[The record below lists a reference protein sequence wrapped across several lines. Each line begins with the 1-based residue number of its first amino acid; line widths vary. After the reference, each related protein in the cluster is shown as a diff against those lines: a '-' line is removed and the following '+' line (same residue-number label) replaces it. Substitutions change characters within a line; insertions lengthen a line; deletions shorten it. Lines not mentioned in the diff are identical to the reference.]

1 MAREPPASRRMR
13 LPGVQQYSGGSGSM
27 PRLTDKNEIRTRL
40 RRDPAWSV
48 YALGDL
54 ASSMFSKTL
63 WFVPDL
69 TLVVQDFGTAI
80 LFAMG
85 PGSVREALESVAGP
99 VHLQV
104 QRDGLDEVAR
114 HAAVSSPRLMWRMT
128 WTGDRAALTSAVT
141 CRLNTS
147 DVPALQAL
155 YADGESS
162 GESPDFF
169 FPSMVTDG
177 VFYGIYEGTAL
188 VAAAG
193 THLLARE
200 EGAAAIGNV
209 YTRQDRRGRGLGR
222 LTTSAVLGELSGI
235 ETIGLNVRADNDAAL
250 HLYESLGFARH
261 CEFYEGVAM
270 PESSM

>member
-1 MAREPPASRRMR
+1 MA
-13 LPGVQQYSGGSGSM
+13 
-27 PRLTDKNEIRTRL
+27 RLTDKNEIRTLL
-40 RRDPAWSV
+40 RRDAAWSV

-54 ASSMFSKTL
+54 APRMFPKTS
-63 WFVPDL
+63 WFQPDL
-69 TLVVQDFGTAI
+69 TLIVQDYGTAI

-85 PGSVREALESVAGP
+85 PGSVHEALDCVTGP

-104 QRDGLDEVAR
+104 QRDALDAVAR
-114 HAAVSSPRLMWRMT
+114 HRAVSSLRLMWRMT
-128 WTGDRAALTSAVT
+128 WTGHRPALPKAVT
-141 CRLNTS
+141 TRLDAS
-147 DVPALQAL
+147 DVPALEAL
-155 YADGESS
+155 YADGQFS

-177 VFYGIYEGTAL
+177 IFHGIYEGTAL

-193 THLLARE
+193 THLMARE

-209 YTRQDRRGRGLGR
+209 YTRYDRRGRGLGG
-222 LTTSAVLGELSGI
+222 LVTSAVLGELSGV

-261 CEFYEGVAM
+261 RQFYEALAM
-270 PESSM
+270 P

>member
-1 MAREPPASRRMR
+1 
-13 LPGVQQYSGGSGSM
+13 M
-27 PRLTDKNEIRTRL
+27 PRLTDKHEIRARL

-54 ASSMFSKTL
+54 APPMFSKTL
-63 WFVPDL
+63 WFAPDL
-69 TLVVQDFGTAI
+69 ALIVQDYGTAI

-85 PGSVREALESVAGP
+85 PGSVREALECVAAP

-104 QRDGLDEVAR
+104 QRDALDEVAR
-114 HAAVSSPRLMWRMT
+114 HAAVSSPCLMWRMT
-128 WTGDRAALTSAVT
+128 WTGDLSRRRATTLERAKADRLAAAGAVIT
-141 CRLNTS
+141 RLGAS
-147 DVPALQAL
+147 DVPALQGL
-155 YADGESS
+155 YADGEAS

-169 FPSMVTDG
+169 FPSMVADG
-177 VFYGIYEGTAL
+177 VFHGIYEGTAL

-209 YTRQDRRGRGLGR
+209 YTRHDRRGRGLGR
-222 LTTSAVLGELSGI
+222 LATSAVLGELSGV

-261 CEFYEGVAM
+261 CQFYEALAM
-270 PESSM
+270 P

>member
-1 MAREPPASRRMR
+1 MAFGP
-13 LPGVQQYSGGSGSM
+13 M
-27 PRLTDKNEIRTRL
+27 PRLTDKNVIRTRL

-54 ASSMFSKTL
+54 APAMFPKTW
-63 WFVPDL
+63 WFAPDL
-69 TLVVQDFGTAI
+69 TLVVRDYGTTI

-85 PGSVREALESVAGP
+85 PGSVGEALECVTGP

-104 QRDGLDEVAR
+104 QRDALDEVAR

-128 WTGDRAALTSAVT
+128 WTGDRLASSAAVT
-141 CRLNTS
+141 TRLGAN

-169 FPSMVTDG
+169 FPSMVADG
-177 VFYGIYEGTAL
+177 VFHGIYEGTVL
-188 VAAAG
+188 VAVAG

-200 EGAAAIGNV
+200 EGVAAIGNV
-209 YTRQDRRGRGLGR
+209 YTRHDRRGRGLGR
-222 LTTSAVLGELSGI
+222 LVTNAVLGELSGV

-250 HLYESLGFARH
+250 HLYESLGFARY
-261 CEFYEGVAM
+261 CQFYEALAM
-270 PESSM
+270 A

>member
-1 MAREPPASRRMR
+1 
-13 LPGVQQYSGGSGSM
+13 M
-27 PRLTDKNEIRTRL
+27 PRLTDKSEIRTRL
-40 RRDPAWSV
+40 RRDPAWSL

-54 ASSMFSKTL
+54 APPMFPKTL

-69 TLVVQDFGTAI
+69 TLVLHDYGTAI

-85 PGSVREALESVAGP
+85 PGSVREALGAVNGP

-104 QRDGLDEVAR
+104 QRDALDEVAR

-128 WTGDRAALTSAVT
+128 WAGDRVASPSAVT
-141 CRLNTS
+141 SRLSTS

-169 FPSMVTDG
+169 FPSMVADG
-177 VFYGIYEGTAL
+177 VFHGIYDGTEL

-209 YTRQDRRGRGLGR
+209 YVRHDCRGRGLGR
-222 LTTSAVLGELSGI
+222 LVTSAVLGDLAGV

-261 CEFYEGVAM
+261 CEFYEALAM
-270 PESSM
+270 P

>member
-1 MAREPPASRRMR
+1 
-13 LPGVQQYSGGSGSM
+13 M

-40 RRDPAWSV
+40 RRDPAWCV

-54 ASSMFSKTL
+54 EPPMFAKTQ

-69 TLVVQDFGTAI
+69 TLVVQDYGTTI

-85 PGSVREALESVAGP
+85 PGSVREALECVEGP

-104 QRDGLDEVAR
+104 QRDALEEVAR
-114 HAAVSSPRLMWRMT
+114 HAAVSAPRQMWRMT
-128 WTGDRAALTSAVT
+128 WTGDVSRQSAMTDGAKADGAALPAAATS
-141 CRLNTS
+141 RLHAR
-147 DVPALQAL
+147 DVSALRAL
-155 YADGESS
+155 YVDGEAT

-177 VFYGIYEGTAL
+177 VFHGIYQGPAL

-193 THLLARE
+193 THLVARE
-200 EGAAAIGNV
+200 EGAATIGNV
-209 YTRQDRRGRGLGR
+209 YVRRDHRGRGLGR
-222 LTTSAVLGELSGI
+222 LVTSAVLGELAGVA
-235 ETIGLNVRADNDAAL
+235 TIGLNVRTDNEAAL

-261 CEFYEGVAM
+261 CGFYEALAT
-270 PESSM
+270 PIASSIRSG

>member
-1 MAREPPASRRMR
+1 MPP
-13 LPGVQQYSGGSGSM
+13 
-27 PRLTDKNEIRTRL
+27 LTDKNEIRVLL
-40 RRDPAWSV
+40 RRDPGWSV

-54 ASSMFSKTL
+54 APPMFAKTR

-69 TLVVQDFGTAI
+69 TLVVQDYGTTI

-85 PGSVREALESVAGP
+85 PGSVREALECVKGP

-104 QRDGLDEVAR
+104 QRDSLDEVAR

-128 WTGDRAALTSAVT
+128 WTGDLSRRSATTLHRAKADRLAWPGPATS
-141 CRLNTS
+141 RLNAS
-147 DVPALQAL
+147 DVPALEAL
-155 YADGESS
+155 YADGNSS

-169 FPSMVTDG
+169 FPAMVADG
-177 VFYGIYEGTAL
+177 VFHGIYEGNAL

-200 EGAAAIGNV
+200 EGAATIGNV
-209 YTRQDRRGRGLGR
+209 YTRHDRRGRGLGN
-222 LTTSAVLGELSGI
+222 LVTSAVLGELAGV

-250 HLYESLGFARH
+250 HLYESLGFVRH
-261 CEFYEGVAM
+261 CQFYEALAM
-270 PESSM
+270 L

>member
-1 MAREPPASRRMR
+1 MAFGPMA
-13 LPGVQQYSGGSGSM
+13 
-27 PRLTDKNEIRTRL
+27 RLTDKNEIRSRL
-40 RRDPAWSV
+40 RRDPGWSV

-54 ASSMFSKTL
+54 EPPMFPKTL
-63 WFVPDL
+63 WFEPDL
-69 TLVVQDFGTAI
+69 TLVVQDYGTAI
-80 LFAMG
+80 LFAIG
-85 PGSVREALESVAGP
+85 PGSIREALACVDGP

-104 QRDGLDEVAR
+104 QRDALDEVTR

-128 WTGDRAALTSAVT
+128 WTGDHVPSPSAVT
-141 CRLNTS
+141 SRLNAT

-169 FPSMVTDG
+169 FPSMVADG
-177 VFYGIYEGTAL
+177 VFRGIYEGTAL

-209 YTRQDRRGRGLGR
+209 YTRRDRRGRGFGGLV
-222 LTTSAVLGELSGI
+222 TSAVLGELAGV

-261 CEFYEGVAM
+261 CEFYEALAM
-270 PESSM
+270 P

>member
-1 MAREPPASRRMR
+1 MARR
-13 LPGVQQYSGGSGSM
+13 YSDSAFGPM
-27 PRLTDKNEIRTRL
+27 PRLTDKNEIRALL

-54 ASSMFSKTL
+54 APPMFPKTL
-63 WFVPDL
+63 WFAPDL
-69 TLVVQDFGTAI
+69 TLVVQDYGTAI

-85 PGSVREALESVAGP
+85 PGSVREALECVTGP

-104 QRDGLDEVAR
+104 QYDALDEVAR
-114 HAAVSSPRLMWRMT
+114 RAAVSSPRLMWRMI
-128 WTGDRAALTSAVT
+128 WTGDRMASPGSVT
-141 CRLNTS
+141 TRLGAT

-169 FPSMVTDG
+169 FPPMVADG
-177 VFYGIYEGTAL
+177 VFHGIYEGTAL
-188 VAAAG
+188 MAAAG

-209 YTRQDRRGRGLGR
+209 YTRHDRRGRGLGR
-222 LTTSAVLGELSGI
+222 LVTSAVLGELSGV
-235 ETIGLNVRADNDAAL
+235 ETIGLNVRADNHAAL

-261 CEFYEGVAM
+261 CQFYEALAM
-270 PESSM
+270 P

>member
-1 MAREPPASRRMR
+1 
-13 LPGVQQYSGGSGSM
+13 M
-27 PRLTDKNEIRTRL
+27 PRLTDKHLIRTRL

-54 ASSMFSKTL
+54 APSMFPKTL
-63 WFVPDL
+63 WFAPDL
-69 TLVVQDFGTAI
+69 TLVVQDYGTAI

-85 PGSVREALESVAGP
+85 PGSVGEALDCVAGP

-104 QRDGLDEVAR
+104 QCDALDEAAR

-128 WTGDRAALTSAVT
+128 RTGDRLASPGTVT
-141 CRLNTS
+141 TRLGAS

-169 FPSMVTDG
+169 FPSMVTHG
-177 VFYGIYEGTAL
+177 VFHGIYEGTAL

-193 THLLARE
+193 THLVARE
-200 EGAAAIGNV
+200 EGVAAIGNV
-209 YTRQDRRGRGLGR
+209 YIRHDCRGRGLGR
-222 LTTSAVLGELSGI
+222 LVTSAVLGELSGV

-250 HLYESLGFARH
+250 RLYESLGFARH
-261 CEFYEGVAM
+261 CQFYEALAM
-270 PESSM
+270 P

>member
-1 MAREPPASRRMR
+1 
-13 LPGVQQYSGGSGSM
+13 M
-27 PRLTDKNEIRTRL
+27 PRLADKNDIRTRL

-54 ASSMFSKTL
+54 APPMFPKTL
-63 WFVPDL
+63 WFEPDL

-80 LFAMG
+80 LFAIG

-104 QRDGLDEVAR
+104 QRDALDEVAR
-114 HAAVSSPRLMWRMT
+114 HAAVSAPRLMWRMR
-128 WTGDRAALTSAVT
+128 WTGERLASASAVT
-141 CRLNTS
+141 RRLKAS

-155 YADGESS
+155 YADGESA

-169 FPSMVTDG
+169 FPSMVDSG
-177 VFYGIYEGTAL
+177 VFHGIYEGSAL

-193 THLLARE
+193 THLVARE
-200 EGAAAIGNV
+200 EDAAAIGNV
-209 YTRQDRRGRGLGR
+209 YTRHDRRGRGLGR
-222 LTTSAVLGELSGI
+222 VVTSAVLGELAGI

-250 HLYESLGFARH
+250 HLYASLGFARH
-261 CEFYEGVAM
+261 CEFYEALAM
-270 PESSM
+270 P

>member
-1 MAREPPASRRMR
+1 
-13 LPGVQQYSGGSGSM
+13 M

-54 ASSMFSKTL
+54 EPPMFPKTV

-69 TLVVQDFGTAI
+69 TLVLRAYGTAI

-85 PGSVREALESVAGP
+85 PGSVREALGSVNGP

-104 QRDGLDEVAR
+104 QRDALDEVAR
-114 HAAVSSPRLMWRMT
+114 HAAVSSRRLMWRMT
-128 WTGDRAALTSAVT
+128 WTGDRVASPSAVT
-141 CRLNTS
+141 SRLNTN

-169 FPSMVTDG
+169 FPSMVADG
-177 VFYGIYEGTAL
+177 VFHGLYEGTEL

-193 THLLARE
+193 THLLARD

-209 YTRQDRRGRGLGR
+209 YVRHDCRGRGLGR
-222 LTTSAVLGELSGI
+222 RVTSAVLDELAGI
-235 ETIGLNVRADNDAAL
+235 ETIALNVRADNDAAL

-261 CEFYEGVAM
+261 CEFYEALAM
-270 PESSM
+270 P

>member
-1 MAREPPASRRMR
+1 
-13 LPGVQQYSGGSGSM
+13 M

-40 RRDPAWSV
+40 RRDPGWSV

-54 ASSMFSKTL
+54 APQMFSKTL
-63 WFVPDL
+63 WFAPDL
-69 TLVVQDFGTAI
+69 TLVVEDYGTAI

-85 PGSVREALESVAGP
+85 SGSVCEALECVAGP

-104 QRDGLDEVAR
+104 QRDALDEVTR
-114 HAAVSSPRLMWRMT
+114 HAAVSSLRLMWRMA
-128 WTGDRAALTSAVT
+128 WTGDRLASPGAATK
-141 CRLNTS
+141 RLAAT

-162 GESPDFF
+162 GESPGFF
-169 FPSMVTDG
+169 FPSMVADG
-177 VFYGIYEGTAL
+177 VFHGIYEGTAL

-209 YTRQDRRGRGLGR
+209 YTRHDRRGRGLAR
-222 LTTSAVLGELSGI
+222 LATSAVLNELSGV

-261 CEFYEGVAM
+261 CRFYEGLAGRRNHQQTREDPPGSGVG
-270 PESSM
+270 P

>member
-1 MAREPPASRRMR
+1 
-13 LPGVQQYSGGSGSM
+13 M
-27 PRLTDKNEIRTRL
+27 PRLTDKNEIRSLL
-40 RRDPAWSV
+40 RHDPAWSV
-48 YALGDL
+48 YALADL
-54 ASSMFSKTL
+54 APWMFPKTR
-63 WFVPDL
+63 WFRPGL
-69 TLVVQDFGTAI
+69 TLVVEDYGTAI

-85 PGSVREALESVAGP
+85 PDSVREALECVTGP

-104 QRDGLDEVAR
+104 QRDALDEVAR

-128 WTGDRAALTSAVT
+128 WTGDRVAAPGVMTA
-141 CRLNTS
+141 RLDSS

-169 FPSMVTDG
+169 FPSMVADG
-177 VFYGIYEGTAL
+177 VFHGIYEGTAL

-193 THLLARE
+193 THVLARA

-209 YTRQDRRGRGLGR
+209 YTRHDRRGRGLGR
-222 LTTSAVLGELSGI
+222 LVTSAVLGELSGI
-235 ETIGLNVRADNDAAL
+235 ETIGLNVRDDNDAAL

-261 CEFYEGVAM
+261 CQFYEALVDGLHKT
-270 PESSM
+270 S

>member
-1 MAREPPASRRMR
+1 
-13 LPGVQQYSGGSGSM
+13 M
-27 PRLTDKNEIRTRL
+27 PRLTDKNEIRALL

-54 ASSMFSKTL
+54 APSMFPKTQ
-63 WFVPDL
+63 WFAPGL
-69 TLVVQDFGTAI
+69 TLVVQDYGTAI

-85 PGSVREALESVAGP
+85 PDSVCEALECATEP

-104 QRDGLDEVAR
+104 QRDALDEVAR

-128 WTGDRAALTSAVT
+128 WAGHRLVASSALTS
-141 CRLNTS
+141 RLDAS

-177 VFYGIYEGTAL
+177 VFHGIYEATAL

-193 THLLARE
+193 THILARE
-200 EGAAAIGNV
+200 EGVAAIGNI
-209 YTRQDRRGRGLGR
+209 YTRHDRRGRGLAR
-222 LTTSAVLGELSGI
+222 LVTGAVLGELSGI

-250 HLYESLGFARH
+250 YLYESLGFARH
-261 CEFYEGVAM
+261 CQFYEACASH
-270 PESSM
+270 PTPAQLTESTDTSITAPHARLL

>member
-1 MAREPPASRRMR
+1 MA
-13 LPGVQQYSGGSGSM
+13 SGPM

-54 ASSMFSKTL
+54 APPMFPKTL
-63 WFVPDL
+63 WFAPDL
-69 TLVVQDFGTAI
+69 TLVVQDYGLAI

-85 PGSVREALESVAGP
+85 SGSVREALDSVAGP

-104 QRDGLDEVAR
+104 QRDALDEVAR

-128 WTGDRAALTSAVT
+128 WTGNRLPSPGAVT
-141 CRLNTS
+141 TRLGAS
-147 DVPALQAL
+147 DVPALQGL
-155 YADGESS
+155 YADGEPS

-177 VFYGIYEGTAL
+177 VFHGVYEGTAL

-193 THLLARE
+193 THLLARD
-200 EGAAAIGNV
+200 EGAAALGNV
-209 YTRQDRRGRGLGR
+209 YIRHDRRGRGLGR
-222 LTTSAVLGELSGI
+222 LVTSAVLRELSGV
-235 ETIGLNVRADNDAAL
+235 ETIGLNVRADNDVAL
-250 HLYESLGFARH
+250 RLYESLGFARH
-261 CEFYEGVAM
+261 CQFYEALAR
-270 PESSM
+270 P

>member
-1 MAREPPASRRMR
+1 
-13 LPGVQQYSGGSGSM
+13 M
-27 PRLTDKNEIRTRL
+27 PRVTDRNEIRARL

-54 ASSMFSKTL
+54 EPPMFPKTR

-69 TLVVQDFGTAI
+69 TLVVQDYGTAI

-85 PGSVREALESVAGP
+85 PGSVREALGSVDGP

-104 QRDGLDEVAR
+104 RRDALDEVAR
-114 HAAVSSPRLMWRMT
+114 HAAVSSRRLMWRMT
-128 WTGDRAALTSAVT
+128 WTGDLSRRSATTRQRAKADRAASSRAVT
-141 CRLNTS
+141 SRLSAS

-169 FPSMVTDG
+169 FPSMVADG
-177 VFYGIYEGTAL
+177 VFHGIYEGANL

-193 THLLARE
+193 THVVARE

-209 YTRQDRRGRGLGR
+209 YVRHDRRGQGLGR
-222 LTTSAVLGELSGI
+222 LVTQAVLGELAGV

-250 HLYESLGFARH
+250 QLYESLGFARH
-261 CEFYEGVAM
+261 CEFYEALAT
-270 PESSM
+270 PWPAAEPCAPPTHEA

>member
-1 MAREPPASRRMR
+1 MAF
-13 LPGVQQYSGGSGSM
+13 GSM
-27 PRLTDKNEIRTRL
+27 PRLTDKNEIRIRL

-54 ASSMFSKTL
+54 APPMFAKTQ
-63 WFVPDL
+63 WFMPDL
-69 TLVVQDFGTAI
+69 ALIVRDYGTTI

-104 QRDGLDEVAR
+104 QQDALDEVAR

-128 WTGDRAALTSAVT
+128 WTGDLSRRSATTLQRAKADRFVSGSTATS
-141 CRLNTS
+141 RLNAN

-169 FPSMVTDG
+169 FPSMVADG
-177 VFYGIYEGTAL
+177 VFHGIYEDAAL

-209 YTRQDRRGRGLGR
+209 YTRHDRRGRGLGR
-222 LTTSAVLGELSGI
+222 LVTSAVLGELAGV
-235 ETIGLNVRADNDAAL
+235 ETIGLNVRADNEAAL

-261 CEFYEGVAM
+261 CEFYEGLAL
-270 PESSM
+270 P